1 MKINKIKIK
10 MRRTNEILKKRK
22 EKIKLK
28 NSNACLNC
36 ILQIADF

>member
-22 EKIKLK
+22 GKDKIKE
-28 NSNACLNC
+28 
-36 ILQIADF
+36 F

>member
-10 MRRTNEILKKRK
+10 MRRTNEILKKK